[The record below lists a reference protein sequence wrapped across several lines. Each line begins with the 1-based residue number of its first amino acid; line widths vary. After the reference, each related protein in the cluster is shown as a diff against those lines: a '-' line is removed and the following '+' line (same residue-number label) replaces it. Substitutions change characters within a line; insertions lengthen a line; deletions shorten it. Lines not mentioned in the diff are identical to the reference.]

1 MKQNVLKFAA
11 LLICM
16 LIVAPSG
23 FAKEKKEKK
32 EKKEFEWTWDKT
44 LSGNE
49 SMDGY
54 LLAVDSIWYKMQD
67 LKSMVETYTY
77 KEDTICVDGKY
88 YLAAH
93 MEDTEGKYVTRG
105 TVNWQFVNAIM
116 LSTDIVLDATN
127 VGLQTANAT
136 LALTSMGLKG
146 LSYAKY
152 LKAGPKVLGLATS
165 GVKDVWKKTKA
176 QSKRWSGMKKAS
188 VDADSLGWTPSD
200 QQKDVINKCIYII
213 EIKDVDEEYTTI
225 KEIFSNKTEDQIK
238 EEQEKYLNDLASA
251 TVLPEDE
258 KKSIDNI
265 DESELDKYT
274 L

>member
-105 TVNWQFVNAIM
+105 TVNWQFVNSIM

-176 QSKRWSGMKKAS
+176 QSKRWAGMKKAS
-188 VDADSLGWTPSD
+188 VDADSLGWTLSD

-213 EIKDVDEEYTTI
+213 EIKDVDEEYVTI

-238 EEQEKYLNDLASA
+238 EEQEKYLNDLSSA

>member
-105 TVNWQFVNAIM
+105 TVNWQFVNSIM

-176 QSKRWSGMKKAS
+176 QSKRWAGMKKAS
-188 VDADSLGWTPSD
+188 VDADSLGWTLSD

-213 EIKDVDEEYTTI
+213 EIKDVDEEYVTI

>member
-1 MKQNVLKFAA
+1 MKQNLLKFA
-11 LLICM
+11 LLFICM
-16 LIVAPSG
+16 LVAVPSVY
-23 FAKEKKEKK
+23 AKDKKEKK

-49 SMDGY
+49 SMDSY
-54 LLAVDSIWYKMQD
+54 LQAVDSIWYKMQD

-93 MEDTEGKYVTRG
+93 MEDAEGQYVTRG
-105 TVNWQFVNAIM
+105 TVNWQFFNTIM
-116 LSTDIVLDATN
+116 LSADIVLDATN
-127 VGLQTANAT
+127 VGLQTATAS
-136 LALTSMGLKG
+136 LALPSLGLKS

-152 LKAGPKVLGLATS
+152 LKAGPKVLGMATT

-176 QSKRWSGMKKAS
+176 QSKRWSGMKKES
-188 VDADSLGWTPSD
+188 VDLESVGWTLSD

-238 EEQEKYLNDLASA
+238 AEQEKYLKDLASA

-258 KKSIDNI
+258 KKSLDKL
-265 DESELDKYT
+265 DEEELDKYA

>member
-1 MKQNVLKFAA
+1 MKQNLLKFA
-11 LLICM
+11 LLFICM
-16 LIVAPSG
+16 LVAAPSVY
-23 FAKEKKEKK
+23 AKDKKEKK
-32 EKKEFEWTWDKT
+32 EKKEFEWTWDRT

-77 KEDTICVDGKY
+77 KEDTICVNGKY

-93 MEDTEGKYVTRG
+93 MEDAEGQYVTRG
-105 TVNWQFVNAIM
+105 TVNWQFVNTIM
-116 LSTDIVLDATN
+116 LSTNIVLDATN
-127 VGLQTANAT
+127 VGLQTANAS
-136 LALTSMGLKG
+136 LALPSLGLKS

-152 LKAGPKVLGLATS
+152 LKAGPKVLGLATT

-176 QSKRWSGMKKAS
+176 QAKRWSDMKKAS
-188 VDADSLGWTPSD
+188 VDAESLSWTLND
-200 QQKDVINKCIYII
+200 QQKAVFNKCIYII
-213 EIKDVDEEYTTI
+213 EIKDVDEKYTTI

-238 EEQEKYLNDLASA
+238 EEQEKYLKELASV

-258 KKSIDNI
+258 KKSLDKL
-265 DESELDKYT
+265 DDSELEKYA